1 MLVVLEEYCCLKGL
15 LFGGSYIEDNH
26 LDNCYLDKTSFV
38 VQGSLLLVLVV
49 PLLLLLL
56 IMYVLMVVVVLLLL
70 MLAVRMGVV

>member
-15 LFGGSYIEDNH
+15 LFGGSYIEDN